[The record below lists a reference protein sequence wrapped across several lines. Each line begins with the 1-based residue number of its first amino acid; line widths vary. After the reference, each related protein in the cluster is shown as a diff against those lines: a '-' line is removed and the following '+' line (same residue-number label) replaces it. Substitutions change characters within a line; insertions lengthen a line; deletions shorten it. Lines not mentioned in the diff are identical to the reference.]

1 MLVTVVLVGLLGQ
14 IFVQSVACDGPLT
27 PKGKGNAVVEKVV
40 DMITNL
46 KIFPSDHKFLCREAW
61 VESKYGK
68 ASGTYWRGYYGGI
81 FNTGKLKLVPFP
93 ALFQYNACF
102 VLSGEVLTIVNFRN
116 LNVTS
121 QYCSP
126 PPPHETCQSNPPLLA
141 TENKVNSIVM
151 KSIE

>member
-61 VESKYGK
+61 VESNTERQVVPTGG
-68 ASGTYWRGYYGGI
+68 GTMVEFLTLENSSLFHFQLY
-81 FNTGKLKLVPFP
+81 FNIMHVLFYP
-93 ALFQYNACF
+93 ARC
-102 VLSGEVLTIVNFRN
+102 
-116 LNVTS
+116 
-121 QYCSP
+121 
-126 PPPHETCQSNPPLLA
+126 
-141 TENKVNSIVM
+141 
-151 KSIE
+151 